1 MANDTTATKALT
13 AGLLGAA
20 LTAAMALQAAADGGF
35 TRDELVRVG
44 LTFLVAALGTAV
56 TYFVPNTA
64 KTPTTTTTDPAP
76 APMPSPVSAETSTET
91 VETDAPPLLTGQQA
105 PTA

>member
-35 TRDELVRVG
+35 SRDELVRVG

-56 TYFVPNTA
+56 TYFVPNA
-64 KTPTTTTTDPAP
+64 PKTPATTTDPAP
-76 APMPSPVSAETSTET
+76 APMPSTMTTETGTET
-91 VETDAPPLLTGQQA
+91 VETDAPPLLTGQT

>member
-1 MANDTTATKALT
+1 MANNTTATKALT

-56 TYFVPNTA
+56 TYFVPNA
-64 KTPTTTTTDPAP
+64 PKAPTTTTDPAP
-76 APMPSPVSAETSTET
+76 APMPATEKSTET
-91 VETDAPPLLTGQQA
+91 VETDAPPLLTGQQT